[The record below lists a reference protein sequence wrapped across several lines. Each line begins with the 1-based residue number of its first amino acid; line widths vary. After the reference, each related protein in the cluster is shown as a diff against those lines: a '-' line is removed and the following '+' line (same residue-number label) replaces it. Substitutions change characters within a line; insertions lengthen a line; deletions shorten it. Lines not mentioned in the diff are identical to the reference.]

1 MVIHR
6 ATYAQIKKKK
16 EKKKKFLLELLWFP
30 VDLRNKAH
38 SSHLARQKV
47 GNKIVMQFH
56 HTTLLR

>member
-1 MVIHR
+1 MHR
-6 ATYAQIKKKK
+6 LKKKK